1 MRRRALRMIRRAGLL
16 APALVVLSGAALA
29 MPADKEH
36 RDRETG
42 RAQARIRPTPG
53 DVVPTDPVAA
63 AFGLF
68 PEARVEQRDE
78 IATANEA
85 TLVETVPTSPPAAA
99 VAPGVVAVER
109 IDAPAPEP
117 VPALPPLAFA
127 PALTP
132 PASAVERALFP
143 PVAAPRTLDV
153 PIPRRRPADAPTG
166 LGEGEMRLAS
176 LTPET
181 ARITTPAASISPI
194 AAEVA
199 VLGEPKR
206 IPKEALP
213 YLDILRREAAANKV
227 PLWLAV
233 GVGWV
238 ESKYQPGL
246 RGSHGVVGL
255 MQVMP
260 STARFQGYRGP
271 AEKLLEPETNI
282 VWGMKELG
290 WDWAKSGGNPCMAI
304 AKYKG
309 GIATTKISPAAA
321 DYCRRAKTVTGMM

>member
-1 MRRRALRMIRRAGLL
+1 MRRRAARMIRRAGLV
-16 APALVVLSGAALA
+16 APALVVFGGLAVA
-29 MPADKEH
+29 MPADKDH

-53 DVVPTDPVAA
+53 DLAPADPVAA

-68 PEARVEQRDE
+68 PEARVEMRDE
-78 IATANEA
+78 IATADEA
-85 TLVETVPTSPPAAA
+85 MLVETVPASPPAAT

-117 VPALPPLAFA
+117 VATLPPLAFA
-127 PALTP
+127 PALAP
-132 PASAVERALFP
+132 GVSAVERALFP
-143 PVAAPRTLDV
+143 PVVSRALDV
-153 PIPRRRPADAPTG
+153 PMPRRRPADLG
-166 LGEGEMRLAS
+166 VGSGEGEMRLAG
-176 LTPET
+176 LTPEPARVAEPRAET
-181 ARITTPAASISPI
+181 API

-199 VLGEPKR
+199 VAGEPRR

-213 YLDILRREAAANKV
+213 YLDIIRREAAANKV

-246 RGSHGVVGL
+246 RGTHGVVGL

-271 AEKLLEPETNI
+271 PEKLLEPETNI
-282 VWGMKELG
+282 IWGMKELG
-290 WDWAKSGGNPCMAI
+290 WDWAKSGGNPCLAI

-309 GIATTKISPAAA
+309 GIATKSIPTAAA
-321 DYCRRAKTVTGMM
+321 DYCRKAKTVTGML